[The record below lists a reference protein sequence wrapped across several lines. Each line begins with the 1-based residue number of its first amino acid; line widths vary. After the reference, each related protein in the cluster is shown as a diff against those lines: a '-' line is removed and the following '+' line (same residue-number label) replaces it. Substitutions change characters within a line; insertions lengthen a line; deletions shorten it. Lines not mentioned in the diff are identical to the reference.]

1 MSNVPNTI
9 KREAASAVWVRA
21 TLLFVWVLA
30 SFGTAFFAR
39 DLGQTVAG
47 WPLNFWLAAQ
57 GSVLVFIG
65 IVVVYAWWMN
75 RHEAATLAGREG
87 D

>member
-1 MSNVPNTI
+1 MWNVPNTI

-30 SFGTAFFAR
+30 SFGIAFFAR
-39 DLGQTVAG
+39 DLSQTVAG

-75 RHEAATLAGREG
+75 RHEAATPSGREG

>member
-21 TLLFVWVLA
+21 ALLFAWVLA
-30 SFGTAFFAR
+30 SFGMAFFAR

>member
-1 MSNVPNTI
+1 MWNVPNTI

-21 TLLFVWVLA
+21 TLLFVLVLA
-30 SFGTAFFAR
+30 SFGMAFFAR

>member
-21 TLLFVWVLA
+21 TLLFVWVLT
-30 SFGTAFFAR
+30 SFGMAFFAR

-47 WPLNFWLAAQ
+47 WPLAFWLAAQ

>member
-1 MSNVPNTI
+1 MSNVPKTV
-9 KREAASAVWVRA
+9 KREAGSAVWVRA

-30 SFGTAFFAR
+30 SFGIAFFAR

>member
-30 SFGTAFFAR
+30 SFGIAFFAR
-39 DLGQTVAG
+39 DLSQTVVG

>member
-30 SFGTAFFAR
+30 SFGMAFFAR

-75 RHEAATLAGREG
+75 LHEAATLAGREG

>member
-1 MSNVPNTI
+1 MWNVPNTI
-9 KREAASAVWVRA
+9 KREAASAVWVRT
-21 TLLFVWVLA
+21 TLLFVSVLA
-30 SFGTAFFAR
+30 SFGMAFFAR

>member
-30 SFGTAFFAR
+30 SFGMAFFAR

-65 IVVVYAWWMN
+65 IVVVYAWWIN
-75 RHEAATLAGREG
+75 LHEAATLAGREG

>member
-30 SFGTAFFAR
+30 SFGIAFFAR
-39 DLGQTVAG
+39 DLGQVVAG
-47 WPLNFWLAAQ
+47 WLLNFWLAAQ

-75 RHEAATLAGREG
+75 RHEAATLAGRES

>member
-1 MSNVPNTI
+1 M
-9 KREAASAVWVRA
+9 
-21 TLLFVWVLA
+21 
-30 SFGTAFFAR
+30 AFFAR

-47 WPLNFWLAAQ
+47 WPLAFWLAAQ

>member
-1 MSNVPNTI
+1 MWNVPNTI

-30 SFGTAFFAR
+30 SVGIAFFAR

>member
-1 MSNVPNTI
+1 MSDVPNTI
-9 KREAASAVWVRA
+9 KREASSAVWVRA
-21 TLLFVWVLA
+21 TLRVVWVLA
-30 SFGTAFFAR
+30 SFGMAFFAR

>member
-9 KREAASAVWVRA
+9 KREASSAVWVRA

-30 SFGTAFFAR
+30 SFGMAFFAR

>member
-1 MSNVPNTI
+1 MWNVPNTI

-30 SFGTAFFAR
+30 SFGMALFAR

-75 RHEAATLAGREG
+75 RHEAATLSGREG

>member
-1 MSNVPNTI
+1 MWNVPNTI

-21 TLLFVWVLA
+21 TLLFVWVFA
-30 SFGTAFFAR
+30 SFGLAFFAR